1 MTVEDLVRSREEVF
15 FIPPECTVLD
25 AARYLRDRQLRAVA
39 VCDKQGQPVGI
50 VSQSDISAKVAA
62 ENKCPTWV
70 RASEI
75 MSTKLSTVNLETS
88 LEECLQVME
97 GRGIFHLL
105 VVDERAGFR
114 GLVSAKDLLKVIAR
128 ESKQRAETLESYM
141 FPRWA

>member
-1 MTVEDLVRSREEVF
+1 MTVEDLIRSRQEVF
-15 FIPPECTVLD
+15 FITPECTVLD

-39 VCDKQGQPVGI
+39 VCDEQGRPMGI

-62 ENKCPTWV
+62 ENKCPAWV

-75 MSTKLSTVNLETS
+75 MSTDLSTVKLQTP
-88 LEECLQVME
+88 LEECLRVME

-114 GLVSAKDLLKVIAR
+114 GLISAKDLLKVIAH
-128 ESKQRAETLESYM
+128 ESQQRAENLESYM